1 MDDVL
6 TNSEFDKIEQE
17 LIQLHLATKPKA
29 RPNVNFTQG
38 IVYMP
43 QDYEDWRQDMLRE
56 FVARG
61 LTKGP
66 SLTMPLRLDVNFG
79 RDFTE
84 FQLYPSPIERPTGIR
99 GDIDNLLGG
108 FMETLQDAGII
119 VNDSQITQIRS
130 QLWKDTDD

>member
-1 MDDVL
+1 MDDVITL
-6 TNSEFDKIEQE
+6 LDPDEINEE
-17 LIQLHLATKPKA
+17 LVRIPLATKPKA
-29 RPNVNFTQG
+29 RPNVNFAQG

-43 QDYEDWRQDMLRE
+43 PKYEEWRQHMLRE
-56 FVARG
+56 LVAQG

-66 SLTMPLRLDVNFG
+66 PLTMPLRLDVNFG

-99 GDIDNLLGG
+99 GDLDNLLGG
-108 FMETLQDAGII
+108 FMETLQDAGVI

-130 QLWKDTDD
+130 QLWRDND